1 MNVDCIKHLF
11 CTHKTFYFLI
21 IKLCDYRK
29 YLVFVSHERCRISKW
44 DVGWQRVESTNK
56 ASIRG

>member
-1 MNVDCIKHLF
+1 MNVNCTKHLF
-11 CTHKTFYFLI
+11 CTHKTFYLLI

-29 YLVFVSHERCRISKW
+29 YLLVSHERFRISNR
-44 DVGWQRVESTNK
+44 DGGWQRVESTKK